1 MSTGYNFFFRE
12 QALITC
18 IIKKIVHMIPESRK
32 SHHKQ
37 TWNSHPT
44 SPGRTCKSE
53 TWIQG
58 RLYLRAWQYLKCQ
71 KSTGRKIQASRRQT
85 QKRHQP
91 SAKISGI
98 GLMISVTW
106 LLLSLP
112 SICMILLITRFFSI
126 LISFQNYMFH
136 IHFEFFL
143 FNFLKNKLILN
154 HGYISLHVCL

>member
-1 MSTGYNFFFRE
+1 MSTGACSPLKKICTGTCTYKLSSYKKFCYEYWVHFFFPG
-12 QALITC
+12 ASPYVITC
-18 IIKKIVHMIPESRK
+18 IIKKIVHMISESRN

-58 RLYLRAWQYLKCQ
+58 RLYLCAWQYLKCQ

-98 GLMISVTW
+98 GLMFSVT
-106 LLLSLP
+106 
-112 SICMILLITRFFSI
+112 
-126 LISFQNYMFH
+126 
-136 IHFEFFL
+136 
-143 FNFLKNKLILN
+143 
-154 HGYISLHVCL
+154 

>member
-1 MSTGYNFFFRE
+1 MLWVLGAFFFPE
-12 QALITC
+12 ASPYVITC
-18 IIKKIVHMIPESRK
+18 IIKKIVHMISESRN

-98 GLMISVTW
+98 GLMFSVT
-106 LLLSLP
+106 LLCLCLLSVWF
-112 SICMILLITRFFSI
+112 CKITRFNI
-126 LISFQNYMFH
+126 LSFFIYFH
-136 IHFEFFL
+136 IISKLSVSYSFCFVFFML
-143 FNFLKNKLILN
+143 F
-154 HGYISLHVCL
+154 